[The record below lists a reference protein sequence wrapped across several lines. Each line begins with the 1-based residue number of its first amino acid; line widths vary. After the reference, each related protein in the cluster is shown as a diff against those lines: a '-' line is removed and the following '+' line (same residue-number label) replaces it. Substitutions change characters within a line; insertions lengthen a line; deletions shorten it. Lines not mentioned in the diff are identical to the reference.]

1 MEEERTKTNLTTYT
15 YLYNCQRWWGV
26 VTGVRNLA
34 HDGEEADVIQ
44 TATEIAETLTGSQT
58 CEVSLLQK
66 FQMSVQLSEPYAALV
81 QFPLSTAETK

>member
-1 MEEERTKTNLTTYT
+1 MVWDSYRCKKFSS
-15 YLYNCQRWWGV
+15 QRQRSRHNGK
-26 VTGVRNLA
+26 
-34 HDGEEADVIQ
+34 EADVIQ

-81 QFPLSTAETK
+81 QFPLSTTETK

>member
-1 MEEERTKTNLTTYT
+1 MEEKTKTSLTTYT
-15 YLYNCQRWWGV
+15 YLYNCQRWYGV

-34 HDGEEADVIQ
+34 HNGKEEDVIK
-44 TATEIAETLTGSQT
+44 TATDIAETLTGSQT

-66 FQMSVQLSEPYAALV
+66 FQMSVQLSEPYPALV

>member
-1 MEEERTKTNLTTYT
+1 MEEEKTRTSLTTYT
-15 YLYNCQRWWGV
+15 YLYNCQRWYGT

-34 HDGEEADVIQ
+34 HNGIDADVIK

-66 FQMSVQLSEPYAALV
+66 FQMSVQLSQPYPALV
-81 QFPLSTAETK
+81 QFPLSTAEK

>member
-1 MEEERTKTNLTTYT
+1 MEEEKTKTNLTTYT

-26 VTGVRNLA
+26 VSCVRNLA
-34 HDGEEADVIQ
+34 HDGEEADVIK
-44 TATEIAETLTGSQT
+44 TATDIAENLTGSQT

-81 QFPLSTAETK
+81 QFPLSTAEK

>member
-1 MEEERTKTNLTTYT
+1 MEEENKKNLITYT
-15 YLYNCQRWWGV
+15 YLFNCQRWWGT

-34 HDGEEADVIQ
+34 HNGEEADVIK

-81 QFPLSTAETK
+81 QFPLSTAEK

>member
-1 MEEERTKTNLTTYT
+1 MEEEKTRTSLTTYT
-15 YLYNCQRWWGV
+15 YLYNCQRWYGT

-34 HDGEEADVIQ
+34 HNGIDADVIK

-66 FQMSVQLSEPYAALV
+66 FQMSVQLSQPYPALV

>member
-1 MEEERTKTNLTTYT
+1 MEEEKTRTSLTTYT

-34 HDGEEADVIQ
+34 HDGEETDVIK
-44 TATEIAETLTGSQT
+44 TATDIAENLTGSQT

-81 QFPLSTAETK
+81 QFPLSTAEKK